1 MGAKMNPEIKGY
13 LIEEYDSLGNLVW
26 YGLSLGKIDHLSWL
40 SDLPSKKH
48 NLVISPLI
56 VYKEG
61 IIKADGVKKY
71 DSSKFVVGL

>member
-1 MGAKMNPEIKGY
+1 MNPEIKGY
-13 LIEEYDSLGNLVW
+13 LIEEFNDQGNLVW
-26 YGLSLGKIDHLSWL
+26 CGLSMGKIDHLSWL

-56 VYKEG
+56 VYQEG
-61 IIKADGVKKY
+61 IIKAEGIKKY